1 MTAPA
6 VTSERL
12 AALSGLGTSIW
23 LDLIR
28 RSMITD
34 GELERLISEDWVTGL
49 TANPAIFEKAILGS
63 PDYDDALAEL
73 TREGRDPL
81 EIYEA
86 LAIEDVQGA
95 ADALLGVWEQ
105 TDGADGYASIEVAPE
120 IARDAEATIAAARDF
135 WERVDRP
142 NAMIKIPGTEE
153 GAEAI
158 RASIAA
164 GLNINVTL
172 LFSVDA
178 YARVADAYMSGL
190 EERLERGEP
199 IDATASVA
207 SFFVSRVDTLVDAKL
222 AELGRDDL
230 AGTAGVANA
239 RVAYGLYRELVESE
253 RWATL
258 ERQGARRQRPLW
270 ASTGTKNHA
279 YSDVKYV
286 EELAGPEV
294 VNTMP
299 LETLHAFA
307 DHGEAEDRLAVGG
320 EETKRQMEALAE
332 AGISIDEVTEQLLEE
347 GIEKFVDAMRSLVV
361 GIERRRE
368 AVVAGKPKGIDTR
381 LAAEDAEPIGERV
394 SWADEQHVQRRIWRK
409 DHSLWSPE
417 RKEVTD
423 RLGWLRVSEEMLEH
437 LDELEEFAARAQAD
451 GLTDCVLLGMG
462 GSSLAPEVL
471 RRSFGDDGGLRLHVL
486 DSTHPDTVAR
496 VGSEA
501 PADTSLF
508 IVASKSGTTLEPTC
522 FYRYFRGQIADPDRF
537 VAITDPG
544 TPLEDLGRSEGFR
557 HVFRA
562 NPEIGGRYSALS
574 DFGMVPATAAGIDTR
589 EVLERAEV
597 AVHTTMPTLPCSR
610 SGPLWLGLAIGELAR
625 RGRDKLT
632 FVVDEPLSSFGLWA
646 EQLVAE
652 STGKHG
658 TGIVPISGEPLGQA
672 SAYGED
678 RVFAHL
684 RNGSAPDGDADRGL
698 AELADAGHPVIEVP
712 FEDPVDLGAL
722 FFTWEF
728 AVAVAGAVLG
738 INPFDQPNVQQAK
751 DLTSEVI
758 DSYVREGGFPP
769 EEPAATDGPLS
780 VFETD
785 SGTVGDAL
793 AALLSDAGPGR
804 YFATL
809 AYVPESPG
817 ADAALVALRTAVRDA
832 RRCATTTGYG
842 PRYLHSTGQLHKGGT
857 PSGIFLQV
865 TSEAGARVEVPEAG
879 YDFGALVRAQ
889 AIGDLRALRQN
900 GLPALRVHITGDP
913 ADGLRALTDAVAA
926 AVGDRTGSDPPA
938 G

>member
-23 LDLIR
+23 LDVIR

-34 GELERLISEDWVTGL
+34 GELERLIAEDWVTGL

-63 PDYDDALAEL
+63 PDYDEALAEL
-73 TREGRDPL
+73 TRQGKDPL

-105 TDGADGYASIEVAPE
+105 TDGDDGYASIEVAPE
-120 IARDAEATIAAARDF
+120 IASDAEATIAAARDF

-142 NAMIKIPGTEE
+142 NVMIKIPGTKE

-199 IDATASVA
+199 IEATASVA
-207 SFFVSRVDTLVDAKL
+207 SFFVSRVDTLIDAKL
-222 AELGRDDL
+222 SELGREDL
-230 AGTAGVANA
+230 AGIAGVANA

-253 RWATL
+253 RWGRL
-258 ERQGARRQRPLW
+258 ESEGARRQRPLW

-307 DHGEAEDRLAVGG
+307 EHGEAEERLTTGI
-320 EETKRQMEALAE
+320 EEARRQMETLAD
-332 AGISIDEVTEQLLEE
+332 AGISIDAATDQLLEE
-347 GIEKFVDAMRSLVV
+347 GIDKVVDAMRSLVT

-368 AVVAGKPKGIDTR
+368 AVVAGKPKGIEAR
-381 LAAEDAEPIGERV
+381 LAAEDAKAIGERV

-409 DHSLWSPE
+409 DHSLWGPD
-417 RKEVTD
+417 RREVTD

-437 LDELEEFAARAQAD
+437 LDELARFAARARSD

-462 GSSLAPEVL
+462 GSSLAPEVM
-471 RRSFGDDGGLRLHVL
+471 RQTFGDAGGLRLHVL

-496 VGSEA
+496 IGAEA
-501 PADTSLF
+501 PAETSLF
-508 IVASKSGTTLEPTC
+508 IVASKSGTTLEPNC
-522 FYRYFRGQIADPDRF
+522 FYRHFRDRVSDPGRF
-537 VAITDPG
+537 AAITDPG
-544 TPLEDLGRSEGFR
+544 TPLEELGRAEGFR
-557 HVFRA
+557 EVFRA

-597 AVHTTMPTLPCSR
+597 AVQTTMPTLRCSR
-610 SGPLWLGLAIGELAR
+610 SGPLWLGLALGELAR

-658 TGIVPISGEPLGQA
+658 TGIVPIAGEPLGEA

-684 RNGSAPDGDADRGL
+684 RNAAAPGADADRRL
-698 AELADAGHPVIEVP
+698 AAVADAGHPVIEIP
-712 FEDPVDLGAL
+712 FEEPVDLGAL

-751 DLTSEVI
+751 DLTNEVI
-758 DSYVREGGFPP
+758 DSYVRDGGFPP
-769 EEPAATDGPLS
+769 DEPSAADGPLS
-780 VFETD
+780 AYETD
-785 SGTVGDAL
+785 TATVVEAL
-793 AALLSDAGPGR
+793 RELLSQAGPGS

-817 ADAALVALRTAVRDA
+817 ADAALAALRSSVRDA
-832 RRCATTTGYG
+832 RRCATTAGYG

-857 PSGIFLQV
+857 PSGVFLQV
-865 TSEAGARVEVPEAG
+865 TSDARERVEIPETG

-889 AIGDLRALRQN
+889 AIGDLRALQQN
-900 GLPALRVHITGDP
+900 GLPALRVHVSGDP
-913 ADGLRALTDAVAA
+913 AEGLRALAQAVAA
-926 AVGDRTGSDPPA
+926 ALGGEAGSETPA